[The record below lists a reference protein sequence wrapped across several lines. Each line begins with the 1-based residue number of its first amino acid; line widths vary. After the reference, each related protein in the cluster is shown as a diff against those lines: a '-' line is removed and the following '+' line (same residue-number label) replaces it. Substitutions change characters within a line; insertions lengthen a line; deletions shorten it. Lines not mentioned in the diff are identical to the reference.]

1 MDPCLFLHWIATS
14 FASINIR
21 STLSYDTWYDHLQW
35 YHQSRDSGYRYENI
49 CTLNVTTSNPAVKL
63 SPWNW
68 NLSWW
73 LFIKICFLEYA
84 PPNFTVL
91 NGYAKFL
98 ERRNHLDS
106 NSISISR
113 LYWTKKRNFRL
124 NFHWNIIIRVW
135 ININAFH
142 SIPNDSN
149 SFHYVP
155 FWNCRMVFNAG
166 L

>member
-1 MDPCLFLHWIATS
+1 MTTIYNDIISHVIPVIWKYLS
-14 FASINIR
+14 FKCNHI
-21 STLSYDTWYDHLQW
+21 
-35 YHQSRDSGYRYENI
+35 DSSCE
-49 CTLNVTTSNPAVKL
+49 TVP
-63 SPWNW
+63 PWNW

-113 LYWTKKRNFRL
+113 LCWTKKRNFLL
-124 NFHWNIIIRVW
+124 NF
-135 ININAFH
+135 
-142 SIPNDSN
+142 SLKYYYTCMDKYQCIP
-149 SFHYVP
+149 
-155 FWNCRMVFNAG
+155 FNTEWLQFIPLCSVLKLTYG
-166 L
+166 F

>member
-84 PPNFTVL
+84 PLNFTVL

-113 LYWTKKRNFRL
+113 LYWTKKNVIFL
-124 NFHWNIIIRVW
+124 WKFSLKYYYTCMDKYQ
-135 ININAFH
+135 F
-142 SIPNDSN
+142 IP
-149 SFHYVP
+149 
-155 FWNCRMVFNAG
+155 FNTEWLQFIPLCSVLKLPYG
-166 L
+166 F